1 MLPQIDANPCLK
13 SVPLEFIEFS
23 EMFDKD
29 TNIKTYCMSRKFV
42 DFVYVIGLQNSK
54 YSVYVKM
61 HRKEEVMRRNRNL
74 HGRSCDGMD

>member
-1 MLPQIDANPCLK
+1 MCFEECSLGIHHTLCARYDGVNWLCTKMLPQIDANPCLK

-42 DFVYVIGLQNSK
+42 DFVYLIGLQNSI
-54 YSVYVKM
+54 
-61 HRKEEVMRRNRNL
+61 
-74 HGRSCDGMD
+74 